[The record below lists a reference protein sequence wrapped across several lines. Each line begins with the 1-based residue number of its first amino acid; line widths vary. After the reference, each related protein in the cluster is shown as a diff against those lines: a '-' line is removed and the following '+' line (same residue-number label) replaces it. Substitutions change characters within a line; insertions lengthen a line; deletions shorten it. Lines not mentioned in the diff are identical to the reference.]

1 MQGGLF
7 RSLLLAGENASMS
20 GTDDD
25 DLADQFL
32 VGFED
37 GDTCLLFAI
46 YLFISPNIHDMFLC
60 LTPGEIRYDDMTT
73 VCDPAL

>member
-1 MQGGLF
+1 MQGDLF
-7 RSLLLAGENASMS
+7 RSLLLAGESASMS

-37 GDTCLLFAI
+37 GDTCRTPA
-46 YLFISPNIHDMFLC
+46 YLFFTSPNV
-60 LTPGEIRYDDMTT
+60 YD
-73 VCDPAL
+73 VFYF